1 MWGNQILERQEV
13 EIRSE
18 LEVEIRSEIRD
29 DLRLVLSMKRLFAN
43 NGGQQT
49 VFGRNSI

>member
-1 MWGNQILERQEV
+1 MSCNQILERQEV

-29 DLRLVLSMKRLFAN
+29 DRRFEIGSVKEKIIRE
-43 NGGQQT
+43 
-49 VFGRNSI
+49 